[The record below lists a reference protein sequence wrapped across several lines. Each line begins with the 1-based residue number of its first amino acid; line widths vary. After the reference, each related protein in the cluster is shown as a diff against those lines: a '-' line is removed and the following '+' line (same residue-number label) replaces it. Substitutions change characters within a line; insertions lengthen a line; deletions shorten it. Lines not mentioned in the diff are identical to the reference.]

1 MIEADEN
8 QVKCQLVLEP
18 DYPPQI
24 RRHLEKYL
32 TEWNAQGPEFPD
44 GSGRALTL
52 KLITAAGIRIA
63 PSNPADS

>member
-1 MIEADEN
+1 
-8 QVKCQLVLEP
+8 
-18 DYPPQI
+18 
-24 RRHLEKYL
+24 
-32 TEWNAQGPEFPD
+32 NAQGPEVPD